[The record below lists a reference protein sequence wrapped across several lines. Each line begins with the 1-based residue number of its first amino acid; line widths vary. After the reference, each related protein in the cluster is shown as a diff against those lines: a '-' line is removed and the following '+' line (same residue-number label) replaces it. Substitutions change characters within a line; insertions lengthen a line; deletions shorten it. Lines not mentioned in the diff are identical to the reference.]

1 MDVHSFTLTIDGEV
15 DNPVTL
21 RYDQVLE
28 LPAVERTVRIICA
41 GGTYANTV
49 MKGVSM
55 ARLFD
60 LAKVRGAAC
69 LAVFHCEDG
78 HRETIPLVELL
89 QQEAFLAY
97 TASGED
103 ADELGCLLRLAVP
116 GKYGHKWAK
125 WVRRVQL
132 IADDR

>member
-21 RYDQVLE
+21 RYDDVLE
-28 LPAVERTVRIICA
+28 LPAVERTVRICA

-49 MKGVSM
+49 MKGVAI

-60 LAKVRGAAC
+60 LAQVRGAAC
-69 LAVFHCEDG
+69 LAVFHYDDG
-78 HRETIPLVELL
+78 HRETVPLVELL

-97 TASGED
+97 AASGED
-103 ADELGCLLRLAVP
+103 VDELGCLLRLAVP

-125 WVRRVQL
+125 WVRRVHL
-132 IADDR
+132 IADER